1 MTPVSRPMS
10 NVRKVLRN
18 IAAVI
23 LLLIG
28 IVGGFIPILQGW
40 VFVIAAFAVA
50 DFERKHA
57 LMRWFL
63 SRKLTR
69 KVLGPKLIAKLM
81 ALDPARKR
89 RLEQQRGQPPSEVA
103 RGLTPSEPSA
113 NLPASK
119 PESEP

>member
-1 MTPVSRPMS
+1 MS

-18 IAAVI
+18 IAAV
-23 LLLIG
+23 LLLLLG

-40 VFVIAAFAVA
+40 MFIIAAFAVA

-57 LMRWFL
+57 LMRWLL
-63 SRKLTR
+63 SRKLTK
-69 KVLGPKLIAKLM
+69 KVLGPKLIAKLL

-89 RLEQQRGQPPSEVA
+89 RLEQARGQPPCEGA

-113 NLPASK
+113 TLPASK
-119 PESEP
+119 PESES